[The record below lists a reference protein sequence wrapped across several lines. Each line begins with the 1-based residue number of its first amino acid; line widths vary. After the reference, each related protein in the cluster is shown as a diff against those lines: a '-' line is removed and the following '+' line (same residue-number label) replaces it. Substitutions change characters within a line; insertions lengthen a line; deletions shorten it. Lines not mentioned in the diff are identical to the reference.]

1 MERMK
6 NRPLRAWGAFLRR
19 EAGKLRTWMNQVVYP
34 EGAVCLGCGKISDG
48 ETLCPACR
56 GDLENGEILDSWT
69 REMVAGVPA
78 WSLRPHR
85 GLTRTLVLRLKYG
98 AERRAADMLTGIL
111 RTRPDYF
118 PDFPSETVVT
128 WVPMPKRRRLERG
141 IDHGRLLAE
150 GVAMEL
156 GLRCQ
161 ELLTREGND
170 RPQARLNAAGRQENL
185 RNAFA
190 PVEKI
195 TFPVLLV
202 DDVLTTGTTVKRC
215 VEALRMAGG
224 KDITILTMTRAGKL

>member
-1 MERMK
+1 MERMD
-6 NRPLRAWGAFLRR
+6 NRPSRAGGAFLRR
-19 EAGKLRTWMNQVVYP
+19 KIGELRSWMAQVVYP
-34 EGAVCLGCGKISDG
+34 EGVVCLGCGKISDG

-56 GDLENGEILDSWT
+56 ADLENGEVLNSWT

-85 GLTRTLVLRLKYG
+85 GLARTLVLRLKHG
-98 AERRAADMLTGIL
+98 AERRAADTLTELL

-118 PDFPSETVVT
+118 PVFPSQTVVT

-150 GVAMEL
+150 GVAAEL

-161 ELLTREGND
+161 ELLTRLGND
-170 RPQARLNAAGRQENL
+170 RPQARLNEAGRQENL

-202 DDVLTTGTTVKRC
+202 DDVLTTGTTAKRC
-215 VEALRMAGG
+215 VEALRLAGG
-224 KDITILTMTRAGKL
+224 MDITILTMTRAEKL